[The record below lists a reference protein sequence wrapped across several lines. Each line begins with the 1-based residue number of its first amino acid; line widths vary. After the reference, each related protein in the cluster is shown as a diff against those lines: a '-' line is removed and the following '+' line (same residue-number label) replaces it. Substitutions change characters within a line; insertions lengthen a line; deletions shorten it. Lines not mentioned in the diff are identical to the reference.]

1 MMTYLLLGADITI
14 YAFHREP
21 HFILTGMACEAINKK
36 KKEMNHIITLCLY
49 CSTKVSR
56 I

>member
-36 KKEMNHIITLCLY
+36 RDEPYNHVVFILFNK
-49 CSTKVSR
+49 SV
-56 I
+56 